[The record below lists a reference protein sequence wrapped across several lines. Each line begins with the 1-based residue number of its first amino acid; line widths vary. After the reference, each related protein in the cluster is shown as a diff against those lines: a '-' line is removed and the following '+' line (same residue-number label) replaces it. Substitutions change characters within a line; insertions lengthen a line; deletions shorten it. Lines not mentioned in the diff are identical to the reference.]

1 MAPSVAR
8 SADGDEHPRSLDELF
23 QWLYAELRP
32 IARHHMAGER
42 ANATL
47 QTTALI
53 HEAYIRLKTSD
64 VKVESRLHF
73 LRLVARTM
81 RRVLI
86 DEARKKRRE
95 KNGGNWIRVSLSD
108 SAGVIFPRIDML
120 DFDRALDKL
129 AKLHERQATTIELRI
144 FLCFSVEEVAAEL
157 GVSPRTVKGDTRV
170 ALAWLRRELE

>member
-1 MAPSVAR
+1 MAPNAAISP
-8 SADGDEHPRSLDELF
+8 DGDENPRSLDELF
-23 QWLYAELRP
+23 QWLYKELRP
-32 IARHHMAGER
+32 IARRYMAGER
-42 ANATL
+42 AGATL

-53 HEAYIRLKTSD
+53 HEAYIRLKASN

-86 DEARKKRRE
+86 DEARRRE
-95 KNGGNWIRVSLSD
+95 GEKYGGDWIRVTLSD
-108 SAGVIFPRIDML
+108 SAGVVFSRFDMI
-120 DFDRALDKL
+120 DFDRALEKL
-129 AKLHERQATTIELRI
+129 AKLHERQATVVDLRF
-144 FLCFSVEEVAAEL
+144 FLGFSVEEVAAEL

>member
-1 MAPSVAR
+1 MAPNVAT
-8 SADGDEHPRSLDELF
+8 SPDGDENPRSLDELF
-23 QWLYAELRP
+23 QWLYKELRP
-32 IARHHMAGER
+32 IAKHYMAGER
-42 ANATL
+42 ADATL

-53 HEAYIRLKTSD
+53 HEAYLRLKASD
-64 VKVESRLHF
+64 VKVQSRLHF

-86 DEARKKRRE
+86 DEARRKKRE
-95 KNGGNWIRVSLSD
+95 KYGGNWIRVSLSD
-108 SAGVIFPRIDML
+108 GAGVIFPRIDMI

-129 AKLHERQATTIELRI
+129 ARLHERQATVIELRI